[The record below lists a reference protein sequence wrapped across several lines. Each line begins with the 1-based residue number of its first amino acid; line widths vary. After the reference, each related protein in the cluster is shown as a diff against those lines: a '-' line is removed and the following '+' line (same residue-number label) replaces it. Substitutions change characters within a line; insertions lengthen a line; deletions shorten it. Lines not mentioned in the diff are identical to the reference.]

1 MEKIDPLT
9 RLNALTGILLDTGKY
24 EYGTLRHVVRELY
37 GFLVA
42 LAAVDTD
49 DEANKDFLLLDSG
62 KAIGPTFAAM
72 CLNEMLR
79 TKRFVDGVYQAVC
92 DTLAQ
97 HPDRPVH
104 ILYAGTG
111 PFATLVL
118 PLVARFSSQQVQ
130 WSLLEINPVSFACLQ
145 HLITQLGL
153 QHYVHRFENVDAA
166 TYLLP
171 PGERIDIFV
180 TETMQ
185 ESLKREP
192 QVGICMNL
200 VPQLPPEAIMIPQAI
215 RLKAAF
221 INLGQRNRNKALGIS
236 SSIAIQEMGTIFAFN
251 KERIGQHAAAFN
263 GTNGMYS
270 FPTVEIAVPEATV
283 ADRPFLYILTEI
295 TTYQNEELL
304 IDQCSLTLPHRLA
317 DLSGKAVLSLH
328 FYYQT
333 GPQPKVHWA
342 LQQ

>member
-1 MEKIDPLT
+1 MDHLA
-9 RLNALTGILLDTGKY
+9 RLNALTGVLLDTGKH
-24 EYGTLRHVVRELY
+24 EYGNLQVAVRQLY
-37 GFLVA
+37 DFLVA
-42 LAAVDTD
+42 LASVDTND
-49 DEANKDFLLLDSG
+49 DANKEFLMLDSG

-92 DTLAQ
+92 DTLAA
-97 HPDRPVH
+97 HPNRPVH

-118 PLVARFSSQQVQ
+118 PLVARFSSQQLQ
-130 WSLLEINPVSFACLQ
+130 WSLLEINPTSFACLQ
-145 HLITQLGL
+145 QLINKLGL
-153 QHYVHRFENVDAA
+153 QDYIHRFEKTDAA
-166 TYLLP
+166 NWALP
-171 PGERIDIFV
+171 VGERIDIFV

-200 VPQLPPEAIMIPQAI
+200 MPQLPPEVIMIPQEI
-215 RLKAAF
+215 RLKAAL
-221 INLGQRNRNKALGIS
+221 IHPGQRIRDRVQSISNSTAL
-236 SSIAIQEMGTIFAFN
+236 QELGTIFAFN
-251 KERIGQHAAAFN
+251 KHSIGQHAAAF
-263 GTNGMYS
+263 TNTQGSYT
-270 FPTVEIAVPEATV
+270 FPTVAISVPEEAL

-317 DLSGKAVLSLH
+317 DLSGKAGSTLYFH
-328 FYYQT
+328 YQT
-333 GPQPKVHWA
+333 GPRPKMHWE
-342 LQQ
+342 LQEQS